1 MKIVISLTVV
11 GFSFYLVGKLM
22 EMHGDSSSHTT
33 TVDET
38 GTKIERDGFEP
49 PIQESV

>member
-1 MKIVISLTVV
+1 MNILGALTIN
-11 GFSFYLVGKLM
+11 LCLLIVGKLM